1 MKDSDISILIPTLS
15 RPEFLLKNLNFL
27 VKLNANFNICICDS
41 SPNIK
46 SNFTKKLNKLSEKIN
61 IKYFHK
67 PSLNDREAI
76 FFLIENCKTEY
87 SAYLGDDDF
96 FIPNGLTNCAD
107 FLSKN
112 LDYRVVYGKAILVDG
127 QSISKP
133 NLRIK
138 ASNYWGCR
146 SYQDSNSEQRL
157 DNLSKNY
164 HVNLF
169 GVHRTKE
176 FLKDFRPSSI
186 SPSKSMS
193 EILVNYLTIAKG
205 KGKFLTVTYL
215 IRQAHQSRYQ
225 MSENL
230 IDILIDDNF
239 AESIPLFIS
248 ELTNALNSQ
257 KFNKQK
263 AMTIS
268 KKHLKK
274 ILQRYYSN
282 KKQPKI
288 NDIARQVFKRVNN
301 SLKNRIFLR
310 SSYYYGFKTYL
321 KIISNI

>member
-67 PSLNDREAI
+67 PTLNDREAI

-96 FIPNGLTNCAD
+96 FIPNGLMNCAD

-133 NLRIK
+133 NSRIK
-138 ASNYWGCR
+138 ASNYWGSR
-146 SYQDSNSEQRL
+146 SYQDSNSEKRL

-176 FLKDFRPSSI
+176 FLRDFRPSSI
-186 SPSKSMS
+186 SPSKAMG

-205 KGKFLTVTYL
+205 KAKFLPETYL
-215 IRQAHQSRYQ
+215 IRQAHQSRYL
-225 MSENL
+225 MFGNL

-248 ELTNALNSQ
+248 ELTYALNSQ
-257 KFNKQK
+257 KVNKK
-263 AMTIS
+263 KSMSIS
-268 KKHLKK
+268 KKHIKK

-288 NDIARQVFKRVNN
+288 IDISRKVCKGVKN
-301 SLKNRIFLR
+301 SLKNKIFIR
-310 SSYYYGFKTYL
+310 SSYYYEFKNYL

>member
-46 SNFTKKLNKLSEKIN
+46 KDFINKLNKLSKIIN
-61 IKYFHK
+61 INYFHK

-96 FIPNGLTNCAD
+96 FIPNGLINCAD

-112 LDYRVVYGKAILVDG
+112 FDYRVVYGKAILVDS
-127 QSISKP
+127 QTIRKP
-133 NLRIK
+133 NLSIK
-138 ASNYWGCR
+138 ASKYWR
-146 SYQDSNSEQRL
+146 SKSYQDSSSEQRL

-176 FLKDFRPSSI
+176 FLEDFKPSSI
-186 SPSKSMS
+186 SPSKSMG

-205 KGKFLTVTYL
+205 KGKFLPETYL
-215 IRQAHQSRYQ
+215 IRQAHRSRYL
-225 MSENL
+225 MPGNL
-230 IDILIDDNF
+230 RDILIEDSF
-239 AESIPLFIS
+239 AESMPLFVS
-248 ELTNALNSQ
+248 ELAFVLNGE
-257 KFNKQK
+257 KVNKK
-263 AMTIS
+263 ESIKVS

-274 ILQRYYSN
+274 ILKRYHSN
-282 KKQPKI
+282 QKFPKI
-288 NDIARQVFKRVNN
+288 INFPRKFYERVKN
-301 SLKNRIFLR
+301 SLKNRIFMS
-310 SSYYYGFKTYL
+310 SSYFYEFKNYL

>member
-15 RPEFLLKNLNFL
+15 RPEFLLKNLKFL

-46 SNFTKKLNKLSEKIN
+46 SNFTKTINKLSEKIN

-67 PSLNDREAI
+67 PSLNDIEAI

-133 NLRIK
+133 NFRIK
-138 ASNYWGCR
+138 ASNYWGGR
-146 SYQDSNSEQRL
+146 SYQDSHSEQRL

-176 FLKDFRPSSI
+176 FLEDFRPSSI
-186 SPSKSMS
+186 TKSRSMS

-205 KGKFLTVTYL
+205 KGKFLPVTYL
-215 IRQAHQSRYQ
+215 IRQVHQSRYQ
-225 MSENL
+225 ISENL

-248 ELTNALNSQ
+248 ELTYALNSQ
-257 KFNKQK
+257 KVDKKK
-263 AMTIS
+263 AMTTS

-274 ILQRYYSN
+274 ILQGYYSN

-288 NDIARQVFKRVNN
+288 IDIPRQIFKRIKN
-301 SLKNRIFLR
+301 SLKNKIFLS

>member
-15 RPEFLLKNLNFL
+15 RPEFLLKNLKFL

-67 PSLNDREAI
+67 PTLNDREAI

-96 FIPNGLTNCAD
+96 FIPNGLMNCAD

-133 NLRIK
+133 NSRIK
-138 ASNYWGCR
+138 ASNYWGSR
-146 SYQDSNSEQRL
+146 SYQDSNSEKRL

-176 FLKDFRPSSI
+176 FLRDFRPSSI
-186 SPSKSMS
+186 SPSKAMG

-205 KGKFLTVTYL
+205 KAKFLPETYL
-215 IRQAHQSRYQ
+215 IRQAHQSRYL
-225 MSENL
+225 MFGNL

-248 ELTNALNSQ
+248 ELTYALNSQ
-257 KFNKQK
+257 KVNKK
-263 AMTIS
+263 KSMSIS
-268 KKHLKK
+268 KKHIKK

-288 NDIARQVFKRVNN
+288 IDISRKVCKGVKN
-301 SLKNRIFLR
+301 SLKNKIFIR
-310 SSYYYGFKTYL
+310 SSYYYEFKNYL